1 MKQLFVL
8 LLLSLVF
15 LSCNLRTNRTSTDS
29 DNNKEK
35 EIPKV
40 LLEEKDESSS
50 RIKSSN
56 DLVEEIYDDILKNN
70 EKLKKLDESI
80 NENNKK
86 MYNALKDFEDYKR
99 KSAQYYS
106 SAESGALNITD
117 SILSS
122 KVKLDIANSKIK
134 YEKLIQDLSNA
145 DSLIRDLSI
154 KIKENYK
161 AFKIQ
166 KTLPVIEKY
175 QKEKIVNGKTMDEFI
190 QEEKK
195 LLERIK

>member
-1 MKQLFVL
+1 MKQLFIL
-8 LLLSLVF
+8 LFLPLIF
-15 LSCNLRTNRTSTDS
+15 LSCNLRTNRTSSDI
-29 DNNKEK
+29 DNNEEK

-50 RIKSSN
+50 RIKGSD
-56 DLVEEIYDDILKNN
+56 DLVEEIYDDILKND
-70 EKLKKLDESI
+70 ERLKKLDESI
-80 NENNKK
+80 NDNNKK

-106 SAESGALNITD
+106 SAESVALNITD

-122 KVKLDIANSKIK
+122 RVTLDIANSKIK
-134 YEKLIQDLSNA
+134 YEKLIQNLSNA
-145 DSLIRDLSI
+145 DSLIRDLSV

-195 LLERIK
+195 LLQQIK